1 LENKMEI
8 SNNSKPK
15 FWVSQAISLPSLL
28 VYLTICLTLLISP
41 LAFAQEDETEE
52 VIEAVTIIGSSED
65 QKKLAGS
72 GQIISNA
79 DLLKAMD
86 TDIQKI
92 LTAVPGVYMRT
103 EEGYGLRPNISI
115 RGTAIERSAK
125 VAIME
130 DGVLVAPSPYTSSSA
145 YYFPTTGRIHSVEV
159 LKGPAA
165 VSQGPQTIGGAIN
178 LISTPI
184 PNAPSGKFVQELG
197 ENGMMRTHAYYG
209 GTSGNFGG
217 LIEVH
222 EHESD
227 GFDSIANVGGDT
239 GFDKSD
245 LMVKARYKNGNHSL
259 TLKMVDLDET
269 SNQSYV
275 GLSQASFIAN
285 PRQRYGATAYDKM
298 MNDGDQ
304 TSLTYVGDFD
314 SFNVT
319 FTSWQNDYYRD
330 WFKVSDFNNKKEHG
344 EQDDINELI
353 SDANNGSANA
363 QAILNGQLPVQIEYK
378 HNNRYYTNEGYQFT
392 INTSLGIH
400 DLTLGYRDMEDS
412 ESRVQ
417 AHEYADQAADGSL
430 SALYGYVGLNNSN
443 NRLRESSATSYYLQD
458 TMDFGRLDVTLGY
471 RSEDYDQ
478 RHRRWSDPAGPNLTL
493 VRTGEADNRDTFT
506 ENDHTT
512 QSFGATYEVN
522 ENLTLVA
529 GFHEGMTPMFGA
541 DPEEA
546 DNTELGIRYSGDA
559 GDVEIF
565 YFSSEYSNLAA
576 ECTLVSGAA
585 CNPDESAVFSGG
597 SADVEGL
604 EFNGSWVLGGD
615 NGISYPIA
623 LAYTSTDATFNNSS
637 ESDYFGVVAAGD
649 DLPYIPSSSMSLV
662 VGFITDSGL
671 SGNVRLIDVGSSCS
685 IAACGTYNKIHA
697 HTILDLNLRKALNE
711 AMDVYVVLENATDD
725 EDIISRAPSD
735 GARSQKPRTLK
746 VGFSYKF

>member
-1 LENKMEI
+1 MNDHWPTLQTKINITIMG
-8 SNNSKPK
+8 
-15 FWVSQAISLPSLL
+15 LL
-28 VYLTICLTLLISP
+28 SILFFVP
-41 LAFAQEDETEE
+41 AFAADDVET
-52 VIEAVTIIGSSED
+52 IESVTIIGSAED
-65 QKKLAGS
+65 LRKLPGS
-72 GQIISNA
+72 GQIIPNE

-115 RGTAIERSAK
+115 RGTAIERSGK
-125 VAIME
+125 VTIME

-209 GTSGNFGG
+209 GTSGNFGA
-217 LIEVH
+217 LVEVH

-245 LMVKARYKNGNHSL
+245 LMMKARYESGAHSL
-259 TLKMVDLDET
+259 TLKMVDIDEN

-275 GLSQASFIAN
+275 GLSQASFNAN
-285 PRQRYGATAYDKM
+285 PRVRYGATAYDKM
-298 MNDGDQ
+298 MNDGEQ
-304 TSLTYVGDFD
+304 TSLTYVGDFEN
-314 SFNVT
+314 FNVQ
-319 FTSWQNDYYRD
+319 FTSWQNDYHRD
-330 WFKVSDFNNKKEHG
+330 WFKVSDFNNKKAHG

-363 QAILNGQLPVQIEYK
+363 QAILDGKLPVQIEYK
-378 HNNRYYTNEGYQFT
+378 HNNRYYTNEGYQFS
-392 INTSLGIH
+392 INTTLGIH

-412 ESRVQ
+412 ESRIQ
-417 AHEYADQAADGSL
+417 AHEYSDQAADGSL
-430 SALYGYVGLNNSN
+430 SALYGYVGLSGSN

-458 TMDFGRLDVTLGY
+458 TMDFGKLDVTLGY

-478 RHRRWSDPAGPNLTL
+478 RHRRWGEGAGPNLTA
-493 VRTGEADNRDTFT
+493 VRITSVRDTFAT
-506 ENDHTT
+506 NDHTT
-512 QSFGATYEVN
+512 SSFGATYDLSDSV
-522 ENLTLVA
+522 TLVA

-546 DNTELGIRYSGDA
+546 DNTELGIRYSEGTTSLEA
-559 GDVEIF
+559 F
-565 YFSSEYSNLAA
+565 YFSSEYSNLSA

-585 CNPDESAVFSGG
+585 CNPEESAVFSGG
-597 SADVEGL
+597 AADVEGI
-604 EFNGSWVLGGD
+604 EFSGSWVFEGD
-615 NGISYPIA
+615 GVSYPVA

-637 ESDYFGVVAAGD
+637 ESDYFGVVSAGD

-662 VGFITDSGL
+662 AGFVSDNGL
-671 SGNVRLIDVGSSCS
+671 SGNMRLIDVGSSCS
-685 IAACGTYNKIHA
+685 IAACGTFNKIEA
-697 HTILDLNLRKALNE
+697 HTILDLNIRKALTDS
-711 AMDVYVVLENATDD
+711 MDIYAIIENVSDD
-725 EDIISRAPSD
+725 ADIISRAPSE
-735 GARSQKPRTLK
+735 GARSQKPRTIK

>member
-1 LENKMEI
+1 MNDHWPTLQTKINITIMG
-8 SNNSKPK
+8 
-15 FWVSQAISLPSLL
+15 LL
-28 VYLTICLTLLISP
+28 SILFFVP
-41 LAFAQEDETEE
+41 AFAADDVET
-52 VIEAVTIIGSSED
+52 IESVTIIGSAED
-65 QKKLAGS
+65 LRKLPGS
-72 GQIISNA
+72 GQIVPNE

-92 LTAVPGVYMRT
+92 LTAVPGIYMRT

-115 RGTAIERSAK
+115 RGTAIERSGK
-125 VAIME
+125 VTIME

-184 PNAPSGKFVQELG
+184 PNAQSGKFVQELG

-209 GTSGNFGG
+209 GTSGNFGA
-217 LIEVH
+217 LVEVH

-245 LMVKARYKNGNHSL
+245 LMVKARYESGAHSL
-259 TLKMVDLDET
+259 TLKMVDIDEN

-275 GLSQASFIAN
+275 GLSQASFNAN
-285 PRQRYGATAYDKM
+285 PRVRYGATAYDKM
-298 MNDGDQ
+298 MNDGEQ
-304 TSLTYVGDFD
+304 TSLTYVGDFEN
-314 SFNVT
+314 FNVQ
-319 FTSWQNDYYRD
+319 FTSWQNDYHRD
-330 WFKVSDFNNKKEHG
+330 WFKVSDFNNKKAHG

-363 QAILNGQLPVQIEYK
+363 QAILDGKLPVQIEYK
-378 HNNRYYTNEGYQFT
+378 HNNRYYTNEGYQFS
-392 INTSLGIH
+392 INTKLGIH
-400 DLTLGYRDMEDS
+400 DLTVGYRDMEDS
-412 ESRVQ
+412 ESRIQ
-417 AHEYADQAADGSL
+417 AHEYSDQAADGSL
-430 SALYGYVGLNNSN
+430 SALYGYVGLSGSN

-458 TMDFGRLDVTLGY
+458 TMDFGKLDVTLGY

-478 RHRRWSDPAGPNLTL
+478 RHRRWGEGAGPNLTA
-493 VRTGEADNRDTFT
+493 VRITSVRDTFAT
-506 ENDHTT
+506 NDHTT
-512 QSFGATYEVN
+512 SSFGATYDLSDN
-522 ENLTLVA
+522 ITLVA

-546 DNTELGIRYSGDA
+546 DNTELGIRYSEGTTSLEA
-559 GDVEIF
+559 F
-565 YFSSEYSNLAA
+565 YFSSEYSNLSA

-585 CNPDESAVFSGG
+585 CNPEESAVFSGG
-597 SADVEGL
+597 AADVEGL
-604 EFNGSWVLGGD
+604 EFIGSWVFEGD
-615 NGISYPIA
+615 GVSYPVA

-662 VGFITDSGL
+662 AGFVRDNGL
-671 SGNVRLIDVGSSCS
+671 SGNMRLIDVGSSCS
-685 IAACGTYNKIHA
+685 IAACGTYNKINA
-697 HTILDLNLRKALNE
+697 HTIIDLNIRKALTDS
-711 AMDVYVVLENATDD
+711 MDIYAIIENVSDD
-725 EDIISRAPSD
+725 ADIISRAPSE
-735 GARSQKPRTLK
+735 GARSQKPRTIK

>member
-1 LENKMEI
+1 MG
-8 SNNSKPK
+8 
-15 FWVSQAISLPSLL
+15 F
-28 VYLTICLTLLISP
+28 LTILF
-41 LAFAQEDETEE
+41 FAPVFADDNTEE
-52 VIEAVTIIGSSED
+52 VIESVTIIGSAED

-72 GQIISNA
+72 GQIISND

-115 RGTAIERSAK
+115 RGIAIERSAK

-165 VSQGPQTIGGAIN
+165 VTQGPQTIGGAIN

-184 PNAPSGKFVQELG
+184 PSTPSGKFVQELG
-197 ENGMMRTHAYYG
+197 ENGMKRTHLYAG

-217 LIEVH
+217 LVELH

-239 GFDKSD
+239 GFDKTD
-245 LMVKARYKNGNHSL
+245 LMVKARYESGAHSL
-259 TLKMVDLDET
+259 TLKMVDIDEN
-269 SNQSYV
+269 SDQSYV
-275 GLSQASFIAN
+275 GLSQASFNAN

-304 TSLTYVGDFD
+304 TSLTYVGDFEN
-314 SFNVT
+314 FNVQ
-319 FTSWQNDYYRD
+319 FTSWQNDYHRD
-330 WFKVSDFNNKKEHG
+330 WFKVSDFNNDKEHG

-363 QAILNGQLPVQIEYK
+363 QAILDGQLPVEIEYK

-400 DLTLGYRDMEDS
+400 DLTVGYRDMEDS

-430 SALYGYVGLNNSN
+430 SPLYGYVGLNNSN

-478 RHRRWSDPAGPNLTL
+478 RHRRWSDRAGPNLTM
-493 VRTGEADNRDTFT
+493 VRTGEADNRDTFAT
-506 ENDHTT
+506 NDHTT
-512 QSFGATYEVN
+512 SSIGATYDLSDSV
-522 ENLTLVA
+522 TLVA

-546 DNTELGIRYSGDA
+546 DNTELGIRYSEGTTDI
-559 GDVEIF
+559 ELF

-576 ECTLVSGAA
+576 ECTNVTGAS

-597 SADVEGL
+597 AADVEGI
-604 EFNGSWVLGGD
+604 EFSGSWILDGD
-615 NGISYPIA
+615 GVSYPIA
-623 LAYTSTDATFNNSS
+623 LTYTSTDATFKNSS

-649 DLPYIPSSSMSLV
+649 DLPYVPSSSMSLV
-662 VGFITDSGL
+662 AGFLTDNGL
-671 SGNVRLIDVGSSCS
+671 SGNMRIIDVGSSCS
-685 IAACGTYNKIHA
+685 IAACGTYNKINA
-697 HTILDLNLRKALNE
+697 HTIIDINIRKSLNDS
-711 AMDVYVVLENATDD
+711 MDIYAIIENISDD
-725 EDIISRAPSD
+725 ADIISRAPSE

>member
-1 LENKMEI
+1 MEI

-15 FWVSQAISLPSLL
+15 FWVSQAISLPSLI

-41 LAFAQEDETEE
+41 LAFAQEGDTEE
-52 VIEAVTIIGSSED
+52 VIESVTIIGSAED

-92 LTAVPGVYMRT
+92 LTAVPGLYMRT

-165 VSQGPQTIGGAIN
+165 VTQGPQTIGGAIN

-217 LIEVH
+217 LVEVH

-245 LMVKARYKNGNHSL
+245 LMLKARYENGDHSL
-259 TLKMVDLDET
+259 TFKMVDLDET

-285 PRQRYGATAYDKM
+285 PRERYGATAYDKM

-304 TSLTYVGDFD
+304 TSLTYVGDFE

-353 SDANNGSANA
+353 TAANNGSANA
-363 QAILNGQLPVQIEYK
+363 QAILDGQLPVQIEYK

-430 SALYGYVGLNNSN
+430 SPLYGYVGLSGSN

-458 TMDFGRLDVTLGY
+458 TMDFGRLDVTVGY

-493 VRTGEADNRDTFT
+493 VRTGEADVRDTFT

-529 GFHEGMTPMFGA
+529 GFHEGMTPMFGS

-559 GDVEIF
+559 GDVEVF

-604 EFNGSWVLGGD
+604 EFNGSWVLEGD

-671 SGNVRLIDVGSSCS
+671 SGNMRLIDVGSSCS
-685 IAACGTYNKIHA
+685 IAACGPYNKIEA
-697 HTILDLNLRKALNE
+697 HTILDLNIRKALNE
-711 AMDVYVVLENATDD
+711 AMDVYLILENVTDD

-735 GARSQKPRTLK
+735 GARSQKPRTIK

>member
-1 LENKMEI
+1 MGL
-8 SNNSKPK
+8 
-15 FWVSQAISLPSLL
+15 
-28 VYLTICLTLLISP
+28 LTILFFVP
-41 LAFAQEDETEE
+41 AFADEEE
-52 VIEAVTIIGSSED
+52 VIESVTIIGSAED
-65 QKKLAGS
+65 QRKLAGS
-72 GQIISNA
+72 GQIISND

-125 VAIME
+125 VAVME

-184 PNAPSGKFVQELG
+184 PSTNSGKFVQELG
-197 ENGMMRTHAYYG
+197 ENGMMRTHAYFG
-209 GTSGNFGG
+209 GTSGNFGA
-217 LIEVH
+217 LVEVH

-245 LMVKARYKNGNHSL
+245 FMVKARYESGAHSL
-259 TLKMVDLDET
+259 TFKMVDLDET

-275 GLSQASFIAN
+275 GLSQASFNAN
-285 PRQRYGATAYDKM
+285 PRVRYGATAYDKM
-298 MNDGDQ
+298 MNDGEQ
-304 TSLTYVGDFD
+304 TSLTYVGNFEN
-314 SFNVT
+314 FNVQ
-319 FTSWQNDYYRD
+319 FTSWQNDYHRD
-330 WFKVSDFNNKKEHG
+330 WFKVSDFNNDKEHG

-363 QAILNGQLPVQIEYK
+363 QAILDGQLPVEIEYK

-392 INTSLGIH
+392 VNTSLGIH

-412 ESRVQ
+412 ESRIQ

-430 SALYGYVGLNNSN
+430 SALYGYVGLSGSN

-458 TMDFGRLDVTLGY
+458 TMDFGKLDITVGY

-478 RHRRWSDPAGPNLTL
+478 RHRRWGEGAGPNLTA
-493 VRTGEADNRDTFT
+493 VRVTSVRDTFAT
-506 ENDHTT
+506 NDHTT

-522 ENLTLVA
+522 EKLTLVA

-546 DNTELGIRYSGDA
+546 DNTELGIRYSDGA
-559 GDVEIF
+559 TNIEMF
-565 YFSSEYSNLAA
+565 YFASEYSNLAA

-585 CNPDESAVFSGG
+585 CNADESAVFSGG

-604 EFNGSWVLGGD
+604 EFSGSWIFEGD
-615 NGISYPIA
+615 GVSYPVA

-662 VGFITDSGL
+662 AGFVTENGL
-671 SGNVRLIDVGSSCS
+671 SGNMRLIDVGSSCS
-685 IAACGTYNKIHA
+685 IAACGIYNKIHA
-697 HTILDLNLRKALNE
+697 HTIIDLNIRKALSDS
-711 AMDVYVVLENATDD
+711 MDIYAIIENVSDD
-725 EDIISRAPSD
+725 ADIISRAPSE

>member
-1 LENKMEI
+1 MENWPNTQTKINFVIMG
-8 SNNSKPK
+8 
-15 FWVSQAISLPSLL
+15 F
-28 VYLTICLTLLISP
+28 LTILF
-41 LAFAQEDETEE
+41 FAPVFADDNTEE
-52 VIEAVTIIGSSED
+52 VIESVTIIGSEED

-217 LIEVH
+217 LVEVH

-245 LMVKARYKNGNHSL
+245 LMVKARYESGAHSL
-259 TLKMVDLDET
+259 TLKMVDIDEN

-275 GLSQASFIAN
+275 GLSQASFNAN

-298 MNDGDQ
+298 MNDGEQ

-314 SFNVT
+314 NFNVQ
-319 FTSWQNDYYRD
+319 FTSWQNDYHRD
-330 WFKVSDFNNKKEHG
+330 WFKVSDFNNDKEHG

-363 QAILNGQLPVQIEYK
+363 QAILDGQLPVEIEYK
-378 HNNRYYTNEGYQFT
+378 HNNRYYTNEGYQFS
-392 INTSLGIH
+392 INTTLGIH
-400 DLTLGYRDMEDS
+400 DLTVGYRDMEDS

-430 SALYGYVGLNNSN
+430 SPLYGYIGLNNSN

-458 TMDFGRLDVTLGY
+458 TMDFGRLDVTVGY

-478 RHRRWSDPAGPNLTL
+478 RHRRWSDRAGPNLTM
-493 VRTGEADNRDTFT
+493 VRTGEADNRDTFAT
-506 ENDHTT
+506 NDHTT

-546 DNTELGIRYSGDA
+546 DNTELGIRYSDGA

-604 EFNGSWVLGGD
+604 EFNGSWVFDGD
-615 NGISYPIA
+615 GVSYPVSI
-623 LAYTSTDATFNNSS
+623 AYTSTDATFNNSS

-649 DLPYIPSSSMSLV
+649 DLPYIPSSTMSLV
-662 VGFITDSGL
+662 AGFVSDSGL
-671 SGNVRLIDVGSSCS
+671 SGNMRLIDVGSSCS

-697 HTILDLNLRKALNE
+697 HTIVDLNLRKALND
-711 AMDVYVVLENATDD
+711 AMDVYVIVENVTDD
-725 EDIISRAPSD
+725 EDIISRAPSE

>member
-1 LENKMEI
+1 MENWPNTQTKINFVIMG
-8 SNNSKPK
+8 
-15 FWVSQAISLPSLL
+15 F
-28 VYLTICLTLLISP
+28 LTILF
-41 LAFAQEDETEE
+41 FAPVFADDNTEE
-52 VIEAVTIIGSSED
+52 VIESVTIIGSAED

-217 LIEVH
+217 LVEVH

-245 LMVKARYKNGNHSL
+245 LMVKARYESGAHSL
-259 TLKMVDLDET
+259 TLKMVDIDEN

-275 GLSQASFIAN
+275 GLSQASFNAN

-298 MNDGDQ
+298 MNDGEQ

-314 SFNVT
+314 NFNVQ
-319 FTSWQNDYYRD
+319 FTSWQNDYHRD
-330 WFKVSDFNNKKEHG
+330 WFKVSDFNNDKEHG

-353 SDANNGSANA
+353 SAANNGSANA
-363 QAILNGQLPVQIEYK
+363 QAILDGQLPVEIEYK
-378 HNNRYYTNEGYQFT
+378 HNNRYYTNEGYQFS
-392 INTSLGIH
+392 INTTLGIH
-400 DLTLGYRDMEDS
+400 DLTVGYRDMEDS

-430 SALYGYVGLNNSN
+430 SALYGYIGLNNSN

-458 TMDFGRLDVTLGY
+458 TMDFGRLDVTVGY

-478 RHRRWSDPAGPNLTL
+478 RHRRWSDRAGPNLTM
-493 VRTGEADNRDTFT
+493 VRTGEADNRDTFAT
-506 ENDHTT
+506 NDHTT

-546 DNTELGIRYSGDA
+546 DNTELGIRYSDGA

-604 EFNGSWVLGGD
+604 EFNGSWVFDGD
-615 NGISYPIA
+615 GVSYPVSI
-623 LAYTSTDATFNNSS
+623 AYTSTDATFNNSS

-662 VGFITDSGL
+662 AGFVSDSGL
-671 SGNVRLIDVGSSCS
+671 SGNMRLIDVGSSCS

-697 HTILDLNLRKALNE
+697 HTIVDLNLRKALTD
-711 AMDVYVVLENATDD
+711 AMDVYVILENVTDD
-725 EDIISRAPSD
+725 EDIISRAPSE

>member
-1 LENKMEI
+1 MNDHWPTLQTKINITIMG
-8 SNNSKPK
+8 
-15 FWVSQAISLPSLL
+15 LL
-28 VYLTICLTLLISP
+28 SILFFVP
-41 LAFAQEDETEE
+41 AFAADDVET
-52 VIEAVTIIGSSED
+52 IESVTIIGSAED
-65 QKKLAGS
+65 LRKLPGS
-72 GQIISNA
+72 GQIVPNEE
-79 DLLKAMD
+79 LLKAMD

-115 RGTAIERSAK
+115 RGTAIERSGK
-125 VAIME
+125 VTIME

-209 GTSGNFGG
+209 GTSGNFGA
-217 LIEVH
+217 LVEVH

-245 LMVKARYKNGNHSL
+245 LMVKAKYESGAHSL
-259 TLKMVDLDET
+259 TLKMVDIDEN

-275 GLSQASFIAN
+275 GLSQASFNAN
-285 PRQRYGATAYDKM
+285 PRVRYGATAYDKM
-298 MNDGDQ
+298 MNDGEQ
-304 TSLTYVGDFD
+304 TSLTYVGDFEN
-314 SFNVT
+314 FNVQ
-319 FTSWQNDYYRD
+319 FTSWQNDYHRD
-330 WFKVSDFNNKKEHG
+330 WFKVSDFNNKKAHG

-363 QAILNGQLPVQIEYK
+363 QAILDGKLPVQIEYK
-378 HNNRYYTNEGYQFT
+378 HNNRYYTNEGYQFS
-392 INTSLGIH
+392 INTTLGIH

-412 ESRVQ
+412 ESRIQ
-417 AHEYADQAADGSL
+417 AHEYSDQAADGSL
-430 SALYGYVGLNNSN
+430 SALYGYVGLSGSN

-458 TMDFGRLDVTLGY
+458 TMDFGKLDVTLGY

-478 RHRRWSDPAGPNLTL
+478 RHRRWGEGAGPNLTA
-493 VRTGEADNRDTFT
+493 VRITSVRDTFAT
-506 ENDHTT
+506 NDHTT
-512 QSFGATYEVN
+512 SSFGATYDLSDSV
-522 ENLTLVA
+522 TLVA

-546 DNTELGIRYSGDA
+546 DNTELGIRYSEGTTSLEA
-559 GDVEIF
+559 F
-565 YFSSEYSNLAA
+565 YFSSEYSNLSA

-585 CNPDESAVFSGG
+585 CNPEESAVFSGG
-597 SADVEGL
+597 AADVEGI
-604 EFNGSWVLGGD
+604 EFSGSWVFEGD
-615 NGISYPIA
+615 GVSYPVA

-637 ESDYFGVVAAGD
+637 ESDYFGVVSAGD

-662 VGFITDSGL
+662 AGFISDNGL
-671 SGNVRLIDVGSSCS
+671 SGNMRLIDVGSSCS
-685 IAACGTYNKIHA
+685 IAACGTYNKINA
-697 HTILDLNLRKALNE
+697 HTIIDLNIRKALTDS
-711 AMDVYVVLENATDD
+711 MDIYAIIENVSDD
-725 EDIISRAPSD
+725 ADIISRAPSE
-735 GARSQKPRTLK
+735 GARSQKPRTIK

>member
-1 LENKMEI
+1 MENWPNIHTKINFVIMG
-8 SNNSKPK
+8 
-15 FWVSQAISLPSLL
+15 L
-28 VYLTICLTLLISP
+28 LTILFFVP
-41 LAFAQEDETEE
+41 AFADEEE
-52 VIEAVTIIGSSED
+52 VIESVTIIGSAED
-65 QKKLAGS
+65 QRKLAGS
-72 GQIISNA
+72 GQIISND
-79 DLLKAMD
+79 DLLKPMD

-184 PNAPSGKFVQELG
+184 PSTNSGKFVQELG
-197 ENGMMRTHAYYG
+197 ENGMMRTHAYFG
-209 GTSGNFGG
+209 GTSGNFGA
-217 LIEVH
+217 LVEVH

-245 LMVKARYKNGNHSL
+245 FMVKARYESGAHSL
-259 TLKMVDLDET
+259 TFKMVDLDET

-275 GLSQASFIAN
+275 GLSQASFNAN
-285 PRQRYGATAYDKM
+285 PRVRYGATAYDKM
-298 MNDGDQ
+298 MNDGEQ
-304 TSLTYVGDFD
+304 TSLTYVGDFEN
-314 SFNVT
+314 FNVQ
-319 FTSWQNDYYRD
+319 FTSWQNDYHRD
-330 WFKVSDFNNKKEHG
+330 WFKVSDFNNDKEHG

-363 QAILNGQLPVQIEYK
+363 QAILDGQLPVEIEYK

-392 INTSLGIH
+392 VNTSLGIH

-430 SALYGYVGLNNSN
+430 SALYGYIGLNNSN

-458 TMDFGRLDVTLGY
+458 TMDFGRLDITVGY

-478 RHRRWSDPAGPNLTL
+478 RHRRWSDRAGPNLTL
-493 VRTGEADNRDTFT
+493 VRTGPADNRDTFA

-522 ENLTLVA
+522 EKLTLVA

-546 DNTELGIRYSGDA
+546 DNTELGIRYSDGA
-559 GDVEIF
+559 TNIEMF
-565 YFSSEYSNLAA
+565 YFASEYSNLAA

-597 SADVEGL
+597 SADVDGL
-604 EFNGSWVLGGD
+604 EFSGSWIFEGD
-615 NGISYPIA
+615 GVSYPVA

-662 VGFITDSGL
+662 AGFVTESGL
-671 SGNVRLIDVGSSCS
+671 SGNMRLIDVGSSCS
-685 IAACGTYNKIHA
+685 IAACGIYNKIHA
-697 HTILDLNLRKALNE
+697 HTIIDLNIRKALSDS
-711 AMDVYVVLENATDD
+711 MDIYAIIENVSDD
-725 EDIISRAPSD
+725 ADIISRAPSE

>member
-1 LENKMEI
+1 
-8 SNNSKPK
+8 
-15 FWVSQAISLPSLL
+15 
-28 VYLTICLTLLISP
+28 
-41 LAFAQEDETEE
+41 
-52 VIEAVTIIGSSED
+52 
-65 QKKLAGS
+65 
-72 GQIISNA
+72 
-79 DLLKAMD
+79 MD

-115 RGTAIERSAK
+115 RGTAIERSGK
-125 VAIME
+125 VTIME

-184 PNAPSGKFVQELG
+184 PNTPSGKFVQELG

-209 GTSGNFGG
+209 GTSGNFGA
-217 LIEVH
+217 LVEVH

-245 LMVKARYKNGNHSL
+245 LMVKARYESGAHSL
-259 TLKMVDLDET
+259 TFKMVDLDET

-275 GLSQASFIAN
+275 GLSQASFNAN
-285 PRQRYGATAYDKM
+285 PRVRYGATAYDKM
-298 MNDGDQ
+298 MNDGEQ
-304 TSLTYVGDFD
+304 TSLTYVGDFEN
-314 SFNVT
+314 FNVQ
-319 FTSWQNDYYRD
+319 FTSWQNDYHRD
-330 WFKVSDFNNKKEHG
+330 WFKVSDFNNDKEHG

-363 QAILNGQLPVQIEYK
+363 QAILDGQLPVEIEYK
-378 HNNRYYTNEGYQFT
+378 HNNRYYTNEGYQFS

-412 ESRVQ
+412 ESRIQ

-430 SALYGYVGLNNSN
+430 SALYGYVGLSGSN

-458 TMDFGRLDVTLGY
+458 TMDFGKLDITLGY

-478 RHRRWSDPAGPNLTL
+478 RHRRWGEGAGPNLTA
-493 VRTGEADNRDTFT
+493 VRVTSVRDTFAT
-506 ENDHTT
+506 NDHTT
-512 QSFGATYEVN
+512 SSFGATYDLSDNV
-522 ENLTLVA
+522 TLVA

-546 DNTELGIRYSGDA
+546 DNTELGMRYSVGTTNLE
-559 GDVEIF
+559 VF

-585 CNPDESAVFSGG
+585 CNADESAVFSGG
-597 SADVEGL
+597 AADVKGL
-604 EFNGSWVLGGD
+604 EFSGSWILEGD
-615 NGISYPIA
+615 GVSYPIA

-637 ESDYFGVVAAGD
+637 ESEYFGVVAAGD
-649 DLPYIPSSSMSLV
+649 DLPYVPSSSMSIV
-662 VGFITDSGL
+662 AGFVTDSGI
-671 SGNVRLIDVGSSCS
+671 SGNMRLIDVGSSCS
-685 IAACGTYNKIHA
+685 IAACGTYNKINA
-697 HTILDLNLRKALNE
+697 HTIIDLNLRKALNDS
-711 AMDVYVVLENATDD
+711 MDIYAIIENVSDD
-725 EDIISRAPSD
+725 ADIISRAPSE
-735 GARSQKPRTLK
+735 GARSQKPRTIK

>member
-1 LENKMEI
+1 MENWPNTQTKINFVIMG
-8 SNNSKPK
+8 
-15 FWVSQAISLPSLL
+15 F
-28 VYLTICLTLLISP
+28 LTILF
-41 LAFAQEDETEE
+41 FAPVFADDNTEE
-52 VIEAVTIIGSSED
+52 VIESVTIIGSAED

-217 LIEVH
+217 LVEVH

-245 LMVKARYKNGNHSL
+245 LMVKARYESGAHSL
-259 TLKMVDLDET
+259 TLKMVDIDEN

-275 GLSQASFIAN
+275 GLSQASFNSN

-298 MNDGDQ
+298 MNDGEQ

-314 SFNVT
+314 NFNVQ
-319 FTSWQNDYYRD
+319 FTSWQNDYHRD
-330 WFKVSDFNNKKEHG
+330 WFKVSDFNNDKEHG

-363 QAILNGQLPVQIEYK
+363 QAILDGQLPVEIEYK
-378 HNNRYYTNEGYQFT
+378 HNNRYYTNEGYQFS
-392 INTSLGIH
+392 INTTLGIH
-400 DLTLGYRDMEDS
+400 DLTVGYRDMEDS

-430 SALYGYVGLNNSN
+430 SALYGYIGLNNSN

-458 TMDFGRLDVTLGY
+458 TMDFGRLNVTVGY

-478 RHRRWSDPAGPNLTL
+478 RHRRWSDRAGPNLTM
-493 VRTGEADNRDTFT
+493 VRTGEADNRDTFAT
-506 ENDHTT
+506 NDHTT

-546 DNTELGIRYSGDA
+546 DNTELGIRYSDGA

-604 EFNGSWVLGGD
+604 EFNGSWVFDGD
-615 NGISYPIA
+615 GVSYPVSI
-623 LAYTSTDATFNNSS
+623 AYTSTDATFNNSS

-649 DLPYIPSSSMSLV
+649 DLPYIPSSTMSLV
-662 VGFITDSGL
+662 AGFVSDSGL
-671 SGNVRLIDVGSSCS
+671 SGNMRLIDVGSSCS

-697 HTILDLNLRKALNE
+697 HTIVDLNLRKALTD
-711 AMDVYVVLENATDD
+711 AMDVYVILENVTDD
-725 EDIISRAPSD
+725 EDIISRAPSE

>member
-1 LENKMEI
+1 MENWPNTHTKI
-8 SNNSKPK
+8 N
-15 FWVSQAISLPSLL
+15 LL
-28 VYLTICLTLLISP
+28 IMGLLTILFFAP
-41 LAFAQEDETEE
+41 AFAVEYDVET
-52 VIEAVTIIGSSED
+52 IESVSIIGSKDD
-65 QKKLAGS
+65 QKSLAGS
-72 GQIISNA
+72 GQIIPNE

-92 LTAVPGVYMRT
+92 LTAVPGLYMRT

-145 YYFPTTGRIHSVEV
+145 YYFPTTGRIHAVEV

-184 PNAPSGKFVQELG
+184 PIAPSGKFVQELG
-197 ENGMMRTHAYYG
+197 ENGMKRTHFYAG

-217 LIEVH
+217 LVEVH

-239 GFDKSD
+239 GFKKSD
-245 LMVKARYKNGNHSL
+245 LMVKARYENGNHSL
-259 TLKMVDLDET
+259 TFKMVDLDET

-275 GLSQASFIAN
+275 GLSQASFNAN

-304 TSLTYVGDFD
+304 TSLTYVGDFE

-330 WFKVSDFNNKKEHG
+330 WFKVSDFNNKKAHG

-363 QAILNGQLPVQIEYK
+363 QAILDGKLPVQIEYK

-412 ESRVQ
+412 ESRIQ
-417 AHEYADQAADGSL
+417 AHEYSDQAADGSL
-430 SALYGYVGLNNSN
+430 SPIYGYVGLSGSN

-458 TMDFGRLDVTLGY
+458 KMDFGKLDITLGY

-478 RHRRWSDPAGPNLTL
+478 RHRRWGEGAGPNLTA
-493 VRTGEADNRDTFT
+493 VRITSVRDTFAT
-506 ENDHTT
+506 NDHTT
-512 QSFGATYEVN
+512 QSLGATYEVN

-546 DNTELGIRYSGDA
+546 DNTELGIRYSDGA

-585 CNPDESAVFSGG
+585 CNADESAVFSGG

-604 EFNGSWVLGGD
+604 EFSGSWVFEG
-615 NGISYPIA
+615 NGVSYPIA
-623 LAYTSTDATFNNSS
+623 VSYTSTDATFNNSS

-649 DLPYIPSSSMSLV
+649 DLPYIPSSSMSIV
-662 VGFITDSGL
+662 AGFISDNGF
-671 SGNVRLIDVGSSCS
+671 SGNMRLIDVGSSCS
-685 IAACGTYNKIHA
+685 IAACGTYNKIDA
-697 HTILDLNLRKALNE
+697 HTILDLNLRKALNDV
-711 AMDVYVVLENATDD
+711 MDVYLIVENVTDD
-725 EDIISRAPSD
+725 ADIISRAPSE

>member
-1 LENKMEI
+1 MEI

-15 FWVSQAISLPSLL
+15 FWVSQAISLPSLI

-41 LAFAQEDETEE
+41 LAFAQEGDTEE
-52 VIEAVTIIGSSED
+52 VIESVTIIGSAED

-92 LTAVPGVYMRT
+92 LTAVPGLYMRT

-165 VSQGPQTIGGAIN
+165 VTQGPQTIGGAIN

-217 LIEVH
+217 LVEVH

-245 LMVKARYKNGNHSL
+245 LMLKARYENGDHSL
-259 TLKMVDLDET
+259 TFKMVDLDET

-285 PRQRYGATAYDKM
+285 PRERYGATAYDKM

-304 TSLTYVGDFD
+304 TSLTYVGDFE

-353 SDANNGSANA
+353 TAANNGSANA
-363 QAILNGQLPVQIEYK
+363 QAILDGQLPVQIEYK

-430 SALYGYVGLNNSN
+430 SPLYGYVGLSGSN

-458 TMDFGRLDVTLGY
+458 TMDFGRLDVTVGY

-478 RHRRWSDPAGPNLTL
+478 RHRRWSDRAGPNLTL
-493 VRTGEADNRDTFT
+493 VRTGEADVRDTFT

-529 GFHEGMTPMFGA
+529 GFHEGMTPMFGS

-559 GDVEIF
+559 GDVEVF

-604 EFNGSWVLGGD
+604 EFNGSWVLEGD

-671 SGNVRLIDVGSSCS
+671 SGNMRLIDVGSSCS
-685 IAACGTYNKIHA
+685 IAACGPYNKIEA
-697 HTILDLNLRKALNE
+697 HTILDLNIRKALNE
-711 AMDVYVVLENATDD
+711 AMDVYLILENVTDD

-735 GARSQKPRTLK
+735 GARSQKPRTIK

>member
-1 LENKMEI
+1 MENWPNIHTKINFVIMG
-8 SNNSKPK
+8 
-15 FWVSQAISLPSLL
+15 L
-28 VYLTICLTLLISP
+28 LTILFFVP
-41 LAFAQEDETEE
+41 AFADEEE
-52 VIEAVTIIGSSED
+52 VIESVTIIGSAED
-65 QKKLAGS
+65 QRKLAGS
-72 GQIISNA
+72 GQIISND

-125 VAIME
+125 VAVME

-184 PNAPSGKFVQELG
+184 PSTNSGKFVQELG
-197 ENGMMRTHAYYG
+197 ENGMMRTHAYFG
-209 GTSGNFGG
+209 GTSGNFGA
-217 LIEVH
+217 LVEVH

-245 LMVKARYKNGNHSL
+245 FMVKARYESGAHSL
-259 TLKMVDLDET
+259 TFKMVDLDET

-275 GLSQASFIAN
+275 GLSQASFNAN
-285 PRQRYGATAYDKM
+285 PRVRYGATAYDKM
-298 MNDGDQ
+298 MNDGEQ
-304 TSLTYVGDFD
+304 TSLTYVGDFEN
-314 SFNVT
+314 FNVQ
-319 FTSWQNDYYRD
+319 FTSWQNDYHRD
-330 WFKVSDFNNKKEHG
+330 WFKVSDFNNDKEHG

-363 QAILNGQLPVQIEYK
+363 QAILDGQLPVEIEYK

-392 INTSLGIH
+392 VNTSLGIH

-412 ESRVQ
+412 ESRIQ

-430 SALYGYVGLNNSN
+430 SALYGYVGLSGSN

-458 TMDFGRLDVTLGY
+458 TMDFGKLDITVGY

-478 RHRRWSDPAGPNLTL
+478 RHRRWGEGAGPNLTA
-493 VRTGEADNRDTFT
+493 VRVTSVRDTFAT
-506 ENDHTT
+506 NDHTT

-522 ENLTLVA
+522 EKLTLVA

-546 DNTELGIRYSGDA
+546 DNTELGIRYSDGA
-559 GDVEIF
+559 TNIEMF
-565 YFSSEYSNLAA
+565 YFASEYSNLAA

-585 CNPDESAVFSGG
+585 CNADESAVFSGG

-604 EFNGSWVLGGD
+604 EFSGSWIFEGD
-615 NGISYPIA
+615 GVSYPVA

-662 VGFITDSGL
+662 AGFVTENGL
-671 SGNVRLIDVGSSCS
+671 SGNMRLIDVGSSCS
-685 IAACGTYNKIHA
+685 IAACGIYNKIHA
-697 HTILDLNLRKALNE
+697 HTIIDLNIRKALSDS
-711 AMDVYVVLENATDD
+711 MDIYAIIENVSDD
-725 EDIISRAPSD
+725 ADIISRAPSE

>member
-1 LENKMEI
+1 MENWPNIHTKINFVIMG
-8 SNNSKPK
+8 
-15 FWVSQAISLPSLL
+15 L
-28 VYLTICLTLLISP
+28 LTILFFVP
-41 LAFAQEDETEE
+41 AFADENTEE
-52 VIEAVTIIGSSED
+52 IVESVTIIGSKDD
-65 QKKLAGS
+65 QKNLAGS
-72 GQIISNA
+72 GQIISNE

-92 LTAVPGVYMRT
+92 LTAVPGLYMRT

-209 GTSGNFGG
+209 GTSGNFGA
-217 LIEVH
+217 LVEVH

-245 LMVKARYKNGNHSL
+245 LMVKARYESGNHSL
-259 TLKMVDLDET
+259 TFKMVDLDET

-275 GLSQASFIAN
+275 GLSQASFNAN
-285 PRQRYGATAYDKM
+285 PRLRYGATAYDKM
-298 MNDGDQ
+298 MNDGEQ
-304 TSLTYVGDFD
+304 TSLTYVGSFEN
-314 SFNVT
+314 FNVT

-330 WFKVSDFNNKKEHG
+330 WFKVSDFNNKKAHG

-363 QAILNGQLPVQIEYK
+363 QAILDGKLPVQIEYK
-378 HNNRYYTNEGYQFT
+378 HNNRYYTNEGYQFS

-430 SALYGYVGLNNSN
+430 SPLYGYIGLNNSN

-458 TMDFGRLDVTLGY
+458 TMDFGRLDITVGY

-478 RHRRWSDPAGPNLTL
+478 RHRRWSDRAGPNLTL
-493 VRTGEADNRDTFT
+493 VRTGPADNRDTFA

-546 DNTELGIRYSGDA
+546 DNTELGLRYSDGA

-604 EFNGSWVLGGD
+604 EFSGSWVFEG
-615 NGISYPIA
+615 NGVSYPVA
-623 LAYTSTDATFNNSS
+623 LSYTSTDATFNNSS
-637 ESDYFGVVAAGD
+637 DSDYFGKVAAGD

-662 VGFITDSGL
+662 AGFITDNGL
-671 SGNVRLIDVGSSCS
+671 SGNMRLIDVGSSCS
-685 IAACGTYNKIHA
+685 LAACGTYNKIHA
-697 HTILDLNLRKALNE
+697 HTIIDLNLRKALNDSVDIY
-711 AMDVYVVLENATDD
+711 AIIENVTDD
-725 EDIISRAPSD
+725 ADIISRAPSE
-735 GARSQKPRTLK
+735 GARSQKPRTFK